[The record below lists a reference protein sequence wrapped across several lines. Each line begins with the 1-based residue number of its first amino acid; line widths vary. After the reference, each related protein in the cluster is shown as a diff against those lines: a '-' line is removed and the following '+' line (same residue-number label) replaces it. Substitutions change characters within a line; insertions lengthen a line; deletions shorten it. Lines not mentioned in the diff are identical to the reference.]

1 MDFCLP
7 ALSPQ
12 AHPRAATSLLP
23 SGSQSSP
30 TALPS
35 HRSSQTQ
42 PPLATA
48 TTVIYCTE
56 AQVLRVLLSIFQP
69 PKGISHRAP
78 ARHAKA
84 RWKVAVVGLLPP
96 LPHQC
101 SLHRQGV
108 GAKILCV
115 TPPLCPRP
123 PCWGCSGPRLP
134 LGHGCTGGAA
144 PRGVEA
150 LQHPAQ
156 HGVRERICK
165 ERSRRCSVPRLA
177 APINGGRGTGCT
189 APGDSGVT
197 PVPVPYP

>member
-1 MDFCLP
+1 MRGFCLP

-56 AQVLRVLLSIFQP
+56 AQVLRVFLSMFQP
-69 PKGISHRAP
+69 PKGFSHSPDRAP
-78 ARHAKA
+78 A

-101 SLHRQGV
+101 SLRRQGV
-108 GAKILCV
+108 GAKILHV
-115 TPPLCPRP
+115 PPPPRPCP

-144 PRGVEA
+144 PRGIEA

-156 HGVRERICK
+156 HGVGECICK
-165 ERSRRCSVPRLA
+165 ERSRRCSVPPLA

-189 APGDSGVT
+189 AAGDSGVT
-197 PVPVPYP
+197 PVPAPYP